1 MGMGEGNME
10 VVNINPPH
18 LSGSQ
23 YGGNNRSLNYPSG
36 LYIRASVPTQERQNS
51 IQHVNSFSIERD
63 GAFRHD
69 CVKRKHI
76 ELHTRYIC
84 YIQELNLDT
93 AVLTVHYH
101 Q

>member
-10 VVNINPPH
+10 VVHINPPH

-23 YGGNNRSLNYPSG
+23 YGGNNRSLDYPSG
-36 LYIRASVPTQERQNS
+36 LYRRASVPTQEGQNS

-69 CVKRKHI
+69 CVKREQI

-84 YIQELNLDT
+84 YIQELNLDI
-93 AVLTVHYH
+93 VMLTVHYH
-101 Q
+101 R